1 MNFKKLIP
9 GIILALSLSL
19 PYTVTAETDNTVP
32 DDTPVYADDFELETI
47 NGWSVLGGVGT
58 MSIDTSRKHSGN
70 SSLNIT
76 GRANTFNGPSISL
89 DKIFESEETYR
100 IEGWVYHESSKK
112 ETINCTLRYADSVNV
127 NTYEG
132 IAVIEAPPSSWV
144 HFEGTVETPE
154 DLTSTLL
161 YFESPDASLDYNI
174 DDIAIYGKAPENAV
188 SEDKKGSD
196 IVSSYKFDFESGF
209 GDWIQRGDT
218 RIIRSNEQQ
227 CTGDYSILSTNR
239 EKSWNGPTV
248 SIDGVE
254 RGVEYTY
261 EANVLYTEKKADDS
275 HLFMLQV
282 QYSYNGN
289 EVYDLI
295 GSAEVQ
301 KNVWTK
307 IKGTLVIPEGAA
319 NVMLYVQTDNVEDG
333 VTPTLTDLVSFYI
346 DDVSAVRSDLIN
358 PKKNIVYI
366 LIFAGIIAALII
378 LIVIIAKSLSQS
390 SDETNEEEKEELD
403 SVSKV
408 INSLENNK
416 PVLPANSGTKTVNN
430 TADTKNENKPAE
442 AKKEQEDNSAKPSDN
457 SKEKQNKSVSGNSS
471 SSSSKK
477 SGKEKNKNSSSG
489 KPAQTENNKSE
500 KSVSGD
506 KNKKSG
512 SSSENVKKDSDNSV
526 KQSENKKTDTKEK
539 AKSEPAESKSAGS
552 KDSSSENKEKV
563 SVTEKSSTTEKSA
576 EKPEKSES
584 PVSDDSRAR
593 DIFNIETFSYDEGNT
608 QYDENSDDP
617 LENPFEGF

>member
-1 MNFKKLIP
+1 MNFKKIIP
-9 GIILALSLSL
+9 GVILSLILSV
-19 PYTVTAETDNTVP
+19 PCTAGAETEDSVVS
-32 DDTPVYADDFELETI
+32 DELSVIYSDDFELETI

-58 MSIDTSRKHSGN
+58 MSIDTSRKQSGN

-76 GRANTFNGPSISL
+76 GRTQTFNGPSISL

-100 IEGWVYHESSKK
+100 IEGWVYHESSKT
-112 ETINCTLRYADSVNV
+112 ETINCTLKYTDSVNV
-127 NTYEG
+127 SSYEG

-154 DLTSTLL
+154 DLASTLL
-161 YFESPDASLDYNI
+161 YFESPNETLEYNI
-174 DDIAIYGKAPENAV
+174 DNISIYGKTPENAV
-188 SEDKKGSD
+188 SGGKSKENPD

-209 GDWIQRGDT
+209 GDWIQRGNA

-227 CTGDYSILSTNR
+227 CTGEYSILSTNR

-261 EANVLYTEKKADDS
+261 EASVLYTEKKADDS

-282 QYSYNGN
+282 QYSYNGS

-333 VTPTLTDLVSFYI
+333 TTPTLTDLVSFYI
-346 DDVSAVRSDLIN
+346 DDVSAIRSDLVN
-358 PKKNIVYI
+358 PKKNIVPVLVI
-366 LIFAGIIAALII
+366 AGIIAALII
-378 LIVIIAKSLSQS
+378 LIVIIVKSLSQG
-390 SDETNEEEKEELD
+390 SDETNEEEKEEFD

-408 INSLENNK
+408 INSLENK
-416 PVLPANSGTKTVNN
+416 SPVLPADSGTKITDN
-430 TADTKNENKPAE
+430 TADTKADTKNENRTAE
-442 AKKEQEDNSAKPSDN
+442 AKEEKEKNSSKPSED
-457 SKEKQNKSVSGNSS
+457 SKENQNKPASGNNSG
-471 SSSSKK
+471 SSSKK
-477 SGKEKNKNSSSG
+477 SGKKNKNSSSG
-489 KPAQTENNKSE
+489 KPAQTVNNKSE

-506 KNKKSG
+506 TNKKSV
-512 SSSENVKKDSDNSV
+512 SPSENVKKDSDSSV
-526 KQSENKKTDTKEK
+526 KQSENKEK
-539 AKSEPAESKSAGS
+539 
-552 KDSSSENKEKV
+552 NT
-563 SVTEKSSTTEKSA
+563 VTETSITSEKSSEKT
-576 EKPEKSES
+576 EKSES
-584 PVSDDSRAR
+584 PASDDSRAR
-593 DIFNIETFSYDEGNT
+593 DIFNIETFSYDEGT
-608 QYDENSDDP
+608 AQYDENSDDP
-617 LENPFEGF
+617 LENPFDGF

>member
-1 MNFKKLIP
+1 MNFKKIIP
-9 GIILALSLSL
+9 GVILSLILSV
-19 PYTVTAETDNTVP
+19 PCTAGAETEDSVVS
-32 DDTPVYADDFELETI
+32 DELSVIYSDDFELETI

-58 MSIDTSRKHSGN
+58 MSIDTSRKQSGN

-76 GRANTFNGPSISL
+76 GRTQTFNGPSISL

-100 IEGWVYHESSKK
+100 IEGWVYHESSKT
-112 ETINCTLRYADSVNV
+112 ETINCTLKYTDSVNV
-127 NTYEG
+127 SSYEG

-154 DLTSTLL
+154 DLASTLL
-161 YFESPDASLDYNI
+161 YFESPNETLEYNI
-174 DDIAIYGKAPENAV
+174 DNISIYGKTPENAV
-188 SEDKKGSD
+188 SGGKSKENPD

-209 GDWIQRGDT
+209 GDWIQRGNA

-227 CTGDYSILSTNR
+227 CTGEYSILSTNR

-261 EANVLYTEKKADDS
+261 EASVLYTEKKADDS

-282 QYSYNGN
+282 QYSYNGS

-333 VTPTLTDLVSFYI
+333 ATPTLTDLVSFYI
-346 DDVSAVRSDLIN
+346 DDVSAIRSDLVN
-358 PKKNIVYI
+358 PKKNIVPVLVI
-366 LIFAGIIAALII
+366 AGIIAALII
-378 LIVIIAKSLSQS
+378 LIVIIVKSLSQG
-390 SDETNEEEKEELD
+390 SDETNEEEKEEFD

-408 INSLENNK
+408 INSLENK
-416 PVLPANSGTKTVNN
+416 RPVLPADSGTKITDN
-430 TADTKNENKPAE
+430 TADTKADTKNEKRTAE
-442 AKKEQEDNSAKPSDN
+442 AKEEKEKNSSKPSED
-457 SKEKQNKSVSGNSS
+457 SKENQNKPDSGNNSG
-471 SSSSKK
+471 SSSKK
-477 SGKEKNKNSSSG
+477 SGKKNKNSSSG
-489 KPAQTENNKSE
+489 KPAQTGNNKSE

-506 KNKKSG
+506 TNKKSV
-512 SSSENVKKDSDNSV
+512 SPSENVKKDSDSSV
-526 KQSENKKTDTKEK
+526 KQSENKEK
-539 AKSEPAESKSAGS
+539 
-552 KDSSSENKEKV
+552 NT
-563 SVTEKSSTTEKSA
+563 VTETSITSEKSSEKT
-576 EKPEKSES
+576 EKSES
-584 PVSDDSRAR
+584 PASDDSRAR
-593 DIFNIETFSYDEGNT
+593 DIFNIETFSYDEGT
-608 QYDENSDDP
+608 AQYDENSDDP
-617 LENPFEGF
+617 LENPFDGF

>member
-1 MNFKKLIP
+1 MNFKKIIP
-9 GIILALSLSL
+9 GVILSLILSV
-19 PYTVTAETDNTVP
+19 PCTAGAETEDSVVS
-32 DDTPVYADDFELETI
+32 DELSVIYSDDFELETI

-58 MSIDTSRKHSGN
+58 MSIDTSRKQSGS

-76 GRANTFNGPSISL
+76 GRTQTFNGPSISL

-100 IEGWVYHESSKK
+100 IEGWVYHESSKT
-112 ETINCTLRYADSVNV
+112 ETINCTLKYADSVNV
-127 NTYEG
+127 SSYEG

-154 DLTSTLL
+154 DLASTLL
-161 YFESPDASLDYNI
+161 YFESPNETLEYNI
-174 DDIAIYGKAPENAV
+174 DNISIYGKTPENAV
-188 SEDKKGSD
+188 SGGKSKENPD

-209 GDWIQRGDT
+209 GDWIQRGNA

-227 CTGDYSILSTNR
+227 CTGEYSILSTNR

-261 EANVLYTEKKADDS
+261 EASVLYTEKKADDS

-282 QYSYNGN
+282 QYSYNGS

-333 VTPTLTDLVSFYI
+333 TTPTLTDLVSFYI
-346 DDVSAVRSDLIN
+346 DDVSAIRSDLVN
-358 PKKNIVYI
+358 PKKNIVPVLVI
-366 LIFAGIIAALII
+366 AGIIAALII
-378 LIVIIAKSLSQS
+378 LIVIIVKSLSQG
-390 SDETNEEEKEELD
+390 SDETNEEEKEEFD

-408 INSLENNK
+408 INSLENK
-416 PVLPANSGTKTVNN
+416 SPVLPADSGTKITDN
-430 TADTKNENKPAE
+430 TADTKADTKNENRTAE
-442 AKKEQEDNSAKPSDN
+442 AKEEKEKNSSKPSED
-457 SKEKQNKSVSGNSS
+457 SKENQNKPASGNNSG
-471 SSSSKK
+471 SSSKK
-477 SGKEKNKNSSSG
+477 SGKKNKNSSSG
-489 KPAQTENNKSE
+489 KPAQTVNNKSE

-506 KNKKSG
+506 TNKKSV
-512 SSSENVKKDSDNSV
+512 SPSENVKKDSDSSV
-526 KQSENKKTDTKEK
+526 KQSENKEK
-539 AKSEPAESKSAGS
+539 
-552 KDSSSENKEKV
+552 NT
-563 SVTEKSSTTEKSA
+563 VTETSITSEKSSEKT
-576 EKPEKSES
+576 EKSES
-584 PVSDDSRAR
+584 PASDDSRAR
-593 DIFNIETFSYDEGNT
+593 DIFNIETFSYDEGT
-608 QYDENSDDP
+608 AQYDENSDDP
-617 LENPFEGF
+617 LENPFDGF

>member
-1 MNFKKLIP
+1 MNFKKIIP
-9 GIILALSLSL
+9 GVILSLILSV
-19 PYTVTAETDNTVP
+19 PCTAGAETEDSVVS
-32 DDTPVYADDFELETI
+32 DELSVIYSDDFELETI

-58 MSIDTSRKHSGN
+58 MSIDTSRKQSGS

-76 GRANTFNGPSISL
+76 GRTQTFNGPSISL

-100 IEGWVYHESSKK
+100 IEGWVYHESSKT
-112 ETINCTLRYADSVNV
+112 ETINCTLKYADSVNV
-127 NTYEG
+127 SSYEG

-154 DLTSTLL
+154 DLASTLL
-161 YFESPDASLDYNI
+161 YFESPNETLEYNI
-174 DDIAIYGKAPENAV
+174 DNISIYGKTPENAV
-188 SEDKKGSD
+188 SGGKSKENPD

-209 GDWIQRGDT
+209 GDWIQRGNA

-227 CTGDYSILSTNR
+227 CTGEYSILSTNR

-261 EANVLYTEKKADDS
+261 EASVLYTEKKADDS

-282 QYSYNGN
+282 QYSYNGS

-333 VTPTLTDLVSFYI
+333 TTPTLTDLVSFYI
-346 DDVSAVRSDLIN
+346 DDVSAIRSDLVN
-358 PKKNIVYI
+358 PKKNIVPVLVI
-366 LIFAGIIAALII
+366 AGIIAALII
-378 LIVIIAKSLSQS
+378 LIVIIVKSLSQG
-390 SDETNEEEKEELD
+390 SDETNEEEKEEFD

-408 INSLENNK
+408 INSLENK
-416 PVLPANSGTKTVNN
+416 SPVLPADSGTKITDN
-430 TADTKNENKPAE
+430 TADTKADTKNENRTAE
-442 AKKEQEDNSAKPSDN
+442 AKEEKEKNSSKPSED
-457 SKEKQNKSVSGNSS
+457 SKENQNKPASGNNSG
-471 SSSSKK
+471 SSSKK
-477 SGKEKNKNSSSG
+477 SGKKNKNSSSG
-489 KPAQTENNKSE
+489 KPAQTVNNKSE

-506 KNKKSG
+506 TNKKSV
-512 SSSENVKKDSDNSV
+512 SPSENVKKDSDSSV
-526 KQSENKKTDTKEK
+526 KQSENKEK
-539 AKSEPAESKSAGS
+539 
-552 KDSSSENKEKV
+552 NT
-563 SVTEKSSTTEKSA
+563 VTETSITSEKSSEKT
-576 EKPEKSES
+576 EKSES
-584 PVSDDSRAR
+584 PASDDSRAR
-593 DIFNIETFSYDEGNT
+593 DIFNIETFSYNEGTT

-617 LENPFEGF
+617 LENPFYGF

>member
-1 MNFKKLIP
+1 MNFKKIIP
-9 GIILALSLSL
+9 GVILSLILSV
-19 PYTVTAETDNTVP
+19 PCTAGAETEDSVVS
-32 DDTPVYADDFELETI
+32 DELSVIYSDDFELETI

-58 MSIDTSRKHSGN
+58 MSIDTSRKQSGS

-76 GRANTFNGPSISL
+76 GRTQTFNGPSISL

-100 IEGWVYHESSKK
+100 IEGWVYHESSKT
-112 ETINCTLRYADSVNV
+112 ETINCTLKYADSVNV
-127 NTYEG
+127 SSYEG

-154 DLTSTLL
+154 DLASTLL
-161 YFESPDASLDYNI
+161 YFESPNETLEYNI
-174 DDIAIYGKAPENAV
+174 DNISIYGKTPENAV
-188 SEDKKGSD
+188 SGGKSKENPD

-209 GDWIQRGDT
+209 GDWIQRGNA

-227 CTGDYSILSTNR
+227 CTGEYSILSTNR

-261 EANVLYTEKKADDS
+261 EASVLYTEKKADDS

-282 QYSYNGN
+282 QYSYNGS

-333 VTPTLTDLVSFYI
+333 ATPTLTDLVSFYI
-346 DDVSAVRSDLIN
+346 DDVSAIRSDLVN
-358 PKKNIVYI
+358 PKKNIVPVLVI
-366 LIFAGIIAALII
+366 AGIIAALII
-378 LIVIIAKSLSQS
+378 LIVIIVKSLSQG
-390 SDETNEEEKEELD
+390 SDETNEEEKEEFD

-408 INSLENNK
+408 INSLENK
-416 PVLPANSGTKTVNN
+416 RPVLPADSGTKITDN
-430 TADTKNENKPAE
+430 TADTKADTKNEKRTAEAKEEKEKNSSKPSEDSKENQNKPA
-442 AKKEQEDNSAKPSDN
+442 
-457 SKEKQNKSVSGNSS
+457 SGNNSG
-471 SSSSKK
+471 SSSKK
-477 SGKEKNKNSSSG
+477 SGKKNKNSSSG
-489 KPAQTENNKSE
+489 KPAQTVNNKSE

-506 KNKKSG
+506 TNKKSV
-512 SSSENVKKDSDNSV
+512 SPSENVKKDSDSSV
-526 KQSENKKTDTKEK
+526 KQSENKEK
-539 AKSEPAESKSAGS
+539 
-552 KDSSSENKEKV
+552 NT
-563 SVTEKSSTTEKSA
+563 VTETSITSEKSSEKT
-576 EKPEKSES
+576 EKSES
-584 PVSDDSRAR
+584 PASDDSRAR
-593 DIFNIETFSYDEGNT
+593 DIFNIETFSYNEGT
-608 QYDENSDDP
+608 AQYDENSDDP
-617 LENPFEGF
+617 LENPFDGF

>member
-1 MNFKKLIP
+1 MNFKKIIP
-9 GIILALSLSL
+9 GVILSLILSV
-19 PYTVTAETDNTVP
+19 PCTAGAETEDSVVS
-32 DDTPVYADDFELETI
+32 DELSVIYSDDFELETI

-58 MSIDTSRKHSGN
+58 MSIDTSRKQSGS

-76 GRANTFNGPSISL
+76 GRTQTFNGPSISL

-100 IEGWVYHESSKK
+100 IEGWVYHESSKT
-112 ETINCTLRYADSVNV
+112 ETINCTLKYADSVNV
-127 NTYEG
+127 SSYEG

-154 DLTSTLL
+154 DLASTLL
-161 YFESPDASLDYNI
+161 YFESPNETLEYNI
-174 DDIAIYGKAPENAV
+174 DNISIYGKTPENAV
-188 SEDKKGSD
+188 SGGKSKENPD

-209 GDWIQRGDT
+209 GDWIQRGNA

-227 CTGDYSILSTNR
+227 CTGEYSILSTNR

-261 EANVLYTEKKADDS
+261 EASVLYTEKKADDS

-282 QYSYNGN
+282 QYSYNGS

-333 VTPTLTDLVSFYI
+333 ATPTLTDLVSFYI
-346 DDVSAVRSDLIN
+346 DDVSAIRSDLVN
-358 PKKNIVYI
+358 PKKNIVPVLVI
-366 LIFAGIIAALII
+366 AGIIAALII
-378 LIVIIAKSLSQS
+378 LIVIIVKSLSQG
-390 SDETNEEEKEELD
+390 SDETNEEEKEEFD

-408 INSLENNK
+408 INSLENK
-416 PVLPANSGTKTVNN
+416 SPVLPADSGTKITDN
-430 TADTKNENKPAE
+430 TADTKADTKNENRTAE
-442 AKKEQEDNSAKPSDN
+442 AKEEKEKNSSKPSED
-457 SKEKQNKSVSGNSS
+457 SKENQNKPASGNNSG
-471 SSSSKK
+471 SSSKK
-477 SGKEKNKNSSSG
+477 SGKKNKNSSSG
-489 KPAQTENNKSE
+489 KPAQTVNNKSE

-506 KNKKSG
+506 TNKKSV
-512 SSSENVKKDSDNSV
+512 SPSENVKKDSDSSV
-526 KQSENKKTDTKEK
+526 KQSENKEK
-539 AKSEPAESKSAGS
+539 
-552 KDSSSENKEKV
+552 NT
-563 SVTEKSSTTEKSA
+563 VTETSITSEKSSEKT
-576 EKPEKSES
+576 EKSES
-584 PVSDDSRAR
+584 PASDDSRAR
-593 DIFNIETFSYDEGNT
+593 DIFNIETFSYNEGTT

-617 LENPFEGF
+617 LKNPFDGF

>member
-1 MNFKKLIP
+1 MNFKKIIP
-9 GIILALSLSL
+9 GVILSLILSV
-19 PYTVTAETDNTVP
+19 PCTAGAETEDSVVS
-32 DDTPVYADDFELETI
+32 DELSVIYSDDFELETI

-58 MSIDTSRKHSGN
+58 MSIDTSRKQSGS

-76 GRANTFNGPSISL
+76 GRTQTFNGPSISL

-100 IEGWVYHESSKK
+100 IEGWVYHESSKT
-112 ETINCTLRYADSVNV
+112 ETINCTLKYADSVNV
-127 NTYEG
+127 SSYEG

-154 DLTSTLL
+154 DLASTLL
-161 YFESPDASLDYNI
+161 YFESPNETLEYNI
-174 DDIAIYGKAPENAV
+174 DNISIYGKTPENAV
-188 SEDKKGSD
+188 SGGKSKENPD

-209 GDWIQRGDT
+209 GDWIQRGNA

-227 CTGDYSILSTNR
+227 CTGEYSILSTNR

-261 EANVLYTEKKADDS
+261 EASVLYTEKKADDS

-282 QYSYNGN
+282 QYSYNGS

-333 VTPTLTDLVSFYI
+333 ATPTLTDLVSFYI
-346 DDVSAVRSDLIN
+346 DDVSAIRSDLVN
-358 PKKNIVYI
+358 PKKNIVPVLVI
-366 LIFAGIIAALII
+366 AGIIAALII
-378 LIVIIAKSLSQS
+378 LIVIIVKSLSQG
-390 SDETNEEEKEELD
+390 SDETNEEEKEEFD

-408 INSLENNK
+408 INSLENK
-416 PVLPANSGTKTVNN
+416 SPVLPADSGTKITDN
-430 TADTKNENKPAE
+430 TADTKADTKNENRTAE
-442 AKKEQEDNSAKPSDN
+442 AKEEKEKNSSKPSED
-457 SKEKQNKSVSGNSS
+457 SKENQNKPASGNNSG
-471 SSSSKK
+471 SSSKK
-477 SGKEKNKNSSSG
+477 SGKKNKNSSSG
-489 KPAQTENNKSE
+489 KPAQTVNNKSE

-506 KNKKSG
+506 TNKKSV
-512 SSSENVKKDSDNSV
+512 SPSENVKKDSDSSV
-526 KQSENKKTDTKEK
+526 KQSENKEK
-539 AKSEPAESKSAGS
+539 
-552 KDSSSENKEKV
+552 NT
-563 SVTEKSSTTEKSA
+563 VTETSITSEKSSEKT
-576 EKPEKSES
+576 EKSES
-584 PVSDDSRAR
+584 PTSDDSRAR
-593 DIFNIETFSYDEGNT
+593 DIFNIETFSYNEGTT

-617 LENPFEGF
+617 LENPFDGF

>member
-1 MNFKKLIP
+1 MSVP
-9 GIILALSLSL
+9 CTAG
-19 PYTVTAETDNTVP
+19 AETEDSVVS
-32 DDTPVYADDFELETI
+32 DELSVIYSDDFELETI

-58 MSIDTSRKHSGN
+58 MSIDTSRKQSGS

-76 GRANTFNGPSISL
+76 GRTQTFNGPSISL

-100 IEGWVYHESSKK
+100 IEGWVYHESSKT
-112 ETINCTLRYADSVNV
+112 ETINCTLKYADSVNV
-127 NTYEG
+127 SSYEG

-154 DLTSTLL
+154 DLASTLL
-161 YFESPDASLDYNI
+161 YFESPNETLEYNI
-174 DDIAIYGKAPENAV
+174 DNISIYGKTPENAV
-188 SEDKKGSD
+188 SGGKSKENPD

-209 GDWIQRGDT
+209 GDWIQRGNA

-227 CTGDYSILSTNR
+227 CTGEYSILSTNR

-261 EANVLYTEKKADDS
+261 EASVLYTEKKADDS

-282 QYSYNGN
+282 QYSYNGS

-333 VTPTLTDLVSFYI
+333 TTPTLTDLVSFYI
-346 DDVSAVRSDLIN
+346 DDVSAIRSDLVN
-358 PKKNIVYI
+358 PKKNIVPVLVI
-366 LIFAGIIAALII
+366 AGIIAALII
-378 LIVIIAKSLSQS
+378 LIVIIVKSLSQG
-390 SDETNEEEKEELD
+390 SDETNEEEKEEFD

-408 INSLENNK
+408 INSLENK
-416 PVLPANSGTKTVNN
+416 SPVLPADSGTKITDN
-430 TADTKNENKPAE
+430 TADTKADTKNENRTAE
-442 AKKEQEDNSAKPSDN
+442 AKEEKEKNSSKPSED
-457 SKEKQNKSVSGNSS
+457 SKENQNKPASGNNSG
-471 SSSSKK
+471 SSSKK
-477 SGKEKNKNSSSG
+477 SGKKNKNSSSG
-489 KPAQTENNKSE
+489 KPAQTVNNKSE

-506 KNKKSG
+506 TNKKSV
-512 SSSENVKKDSDNSV
+512 SPSENVKKDSDSSV
-526 KQSENKKTDTKEK
+526 KQSENKEK
-539 AKSEPAESKSAGS
+539 
-552 KDSSSENKEKV
+552 NT
-563 SVTEKSSTTEKSA
+563 VTETSITSEKSSEKT
-576 EKPEKSES
+576 EKSES
-584 PVSDDSRAR
+584 PASDDSRAR
-593 DIFNIETFSYDEGNT
+593 DIFNIETFSYNEGTT

-617 LENPFEGF
+617 LENPFDGF

>member
-1 MNFKKLIP
+1 MNFKKIIP
-9 GIILALSLSL
+9 GVILSLILSV
-19 PYTVTAETDNTVP
+19 PCTAGAETEDSVVS
-32 DDTPVYADDFELETI
+32 DELSVIYSDDFELETI

-58 MSIDTSRKHSGN
+58 MSIDTSRKQSGS

-76 GRANTFNGPSISL
+76 GRTQTFNGPSISL

-100 IEGWVYHESSKK
+100 IEGWVYHESSKT
-112 ETINCTLRYADSVNV
+112 ETINCTLKYADSVNV
-127 NTYEG
+127 SSYEG

-154 DLTSTLL
+154 DLASTLL
-161 YFESPDASLDYNI
+161 YFESPNETLEYNI
-174 DDIAIYGKAPENAV
+174 DNISIYGKTPENAV
-188 SEDKKGSD
+188 SGGKSKENPD

-209 GDWIQRGDT
+209 GDWIQRGNA

-227 CTGDYSILSTNR
+227 CTGEYSILSTNR

-261 EANVLYTEKKADDS
+261 EASVLYTEKKADDS

-282 QYSYNGN
+282 QYSYNGS

-333 VTPTLTDLVSFYI
+333 ATPTLTDLVSFYI
-346 DDVSAVRSDLIN
+346 DDVSAIRSDLVN
-358 PKKNIVYI
+358 PKKNIVPVLVI
-366 LIFAGIIAALII
+366 AGIIAALII
-378 LIVIIAKSLSQS
+378 LIVIIVKSLSQG
-390 SDETNEEEKEELD
+390 SDETNEEEKEEFD

-408 INSLENNK
+408 INSLENK
-416 PVLPANSGTKTVNN
+416 RPVLPADSGTKITDN
-430 TADTKNENKPAE
+430 TADTKADTKNEKRTAEAKEEKEKNSSKPSEDSKENQNKPA
-442 AKKEQEDNSAKPSDN
+442 
-457 SKEKQNKSVSGNSS
+457 SGNNSG
-471 SSSSKK
+471 SSSKK
-477 SGKEKNKNSSSG
+477 SGKKNKNSSSG
-489 KPAQTENNKSE
+489 KPAQTGNNKSE

-506 KNKKSG
+506 TNKKSV
-512 SSSENVKKDSDNSV
+512 SPSENVKKDSDSSV
-526 KQSENKKTDTKEK
+526 KQSENKEK
-539 AKSEPAESKSAGS
+539 
-552 KDSSSENKEKV
+552 NT
-563 SVTEKSSTTEKSA
+563 VTETSITSEKSSEKT
-576 EKPEKSES
+576 EKSES
-584 PVSDDSRAR
+584 PASDDSRAR
-593 DIFNIETFSYDEGNT
+593 DIFNIETFSYDEGT
-608 QYDENSDDP
+608 AQYDENSDDP
-617 LENPFEGF
+617 LENPFDGF

>member
-1 MNFKKLIP
+1 MNFKKIIP
-9 GIILALSLSL
+9 GVILSLILSV
-19 PYTVTAETDNTVP
+19 PCTAGAETEDSVVS
-32 DDTPVYADDFELETI
+32 DELSVIYSDDFELETI

-58 MSIDTSRKHSGN
+58 MSIDTSRKQSGS

-76 GRANTFNGPSISL
+76 GRTQTFNGPSISL

-100 IEGWVYHESSKK
+100 IEGWVYHESSKT
-112 ETINCTLRYADSVNV
+112 ETINCTLKYADSVNV
-127 NTYEG
+127 SSYEG

-154 DLTSTLL
+154 DLASTLL
-161 YFESPDASLDYNI
+161 YFESPNETLEYNI
-174 DDIAIYGKAPENAV
+174 DNISIYGKTPENAV
-188 SEDKKGSD
+188 SGGKSKENPDV
-196 IVSSYKFDFESGF
+196 VSSYKFNFESGF
-209 GDWIQRGDT
+209 GDWIQRGNA

-227 CTGDYSILSTNR
+227 CTGEYSILSTNR

-261 EANVLYTEKKADDS
+261 EASVLYTEKKADDS

-282 QYSYNGN
+282 QYSYNGS

-333 VTPTLTDLVSFYI
+333 ATPTLTDLVSFYI
-346 DDVSAVRSDLIN
+346 DDVSAIRSDLVN
-358 PKKNIVYI
+358 PKKNIVPVLVI
-366 LIFAGIIAALII
+366 AGIIAALII
-378 LIVIIAKSLSQS
+378 LIVIIVKSLSQG
-390 SDETNEEEKEELD
+390 SDETNEEEKEEFD

-408 INSLENNK
+408 INSLENK
-416 PVLPANSGTKTVNN
+416 RPVLPADSGTKITDN
-430 TADTKNENKPAE
+430 TADTKNENRTAE
-442 AKKEQEDNSAKPSDN
+442 AKEEKEKNSSKPSED
-457 SKEKQNKSVSGNSS
+457 SKENQNKPASGNNSG
-471 SSSSKK
+471 SSSKK
-477 SGKEKNKNSSSG
+477 SGKKNKNSSSG
-489 KPAQTENNKSE
+489 KPAQTVNNKSE

-506 KNKKSG
+506 TNKKSV
-512 SSSENVKKDSDNSV
+512 SPSENVKKDSDSSV
-526 KQSENKKTDTKEK
+526 KQSENKEK
-539 AKSEPAESKSAGS
+539 
-552 KDSSSENKEKV
+552 NT
-563 SVTEKSSTTEKSA
+563 VTETSITSEKSSEKT
-576 EKPEKSES
+576 EKSES
-584 PVSDDSRAR
+584 PASDDSRAR
-593 DIFNIETFSYDEGNT
+593 DIFNIETFSYNEGTT

-617 LENPFEGF
+617 LENPFDGF

>member
-1 MNFKKLIP
+1 MNFKKIIP
-9 GIILALSLSL
+9 GVILSLILSV
-19 PYTVTAETDNTVP
+19 PCTAGAETEDSVVS
-32 DDTPVYADDFELETI
+32 DELSVIYSDDFELETI

-58 MSIDTSRKHSGN
+58 MSIDTSRKQSGS

-76 GRANTFNGPSISL
+76 GRTQTFNGPSISL

-100 IEGWVYHESSKK
+100 IEGWVYHESSKT
-112 ETINCTLRYADSVNV
+112 ETINCTLKYADSVNV
-127 NTYEG
+127 SSYEG

-154 DLTSTLL
+154 DLASTLL
-161 YFESPDASLDYNI
+161 YFESPNETLEYNI
-174 DDIAIYGKAPENAV
+174 DNISIYGKTPENAV
-188 SEDKKGSD
+188 SGGKSKENPD

-209 GDWIQRGDT
+209 GDWIQRGNA

-227 CTGDYSILSTNR
+227 CTGEYSILSTNR

-261 EANVLYTEKKADDS
+261 EASVLYTEKKADDS

-442 AKKEQEDNSAKPSDN
+442 AKKEQEDNSAKPSDS
-457 SKEKQNKSVSGNSS
+457 SKEKQNKTASGNNS

-477 SGKEKNKNSSSG
+477 SGKKKNKNSSSG
-489 KPAQTENNKSE
+489 KPTETENNKSE
-500 KSVSGD
+500 KYVSKD
-506 KNKKSG
+506 TSQKSG
-512 SSSENVKKDSDNSV
+512 SPSENSKTDSDNSAN
-526 KQSENKKTDTKEK
+526 QSENKKTDTEEK
-539 AKSEPAESKSAGS
+539 TKSESAESKSDNS
-552 KDSSSENKEKV
+552 KNNNSEN
-563 SVTEKSSTTEKSA
+563 SSTSEKTA
-576 EKPEKSES
+576 EKTEKPEKSES

>member
-403 SVSKV
+403 SVSKA

-500 KSVSGD
+500 KSGSGD

-526 KQSENKKTDTKEK
+526 KQTENKKTDTKEK

>member
-209 GDWIQRGDT
+209 GDWIQRGNT

-282 QYSYNGN
+282 QYSYDGN
-289 EVYDLI
+289 EVYELI
-295 GSAEVQ
+295 ESAEVQ

-346 DDVSAVRSDLIN
+346 DDVSAIRSDLVN
-358 PKKNIVYI
+358 PKKNIVPVLI
-366 LIFAGIIAALII
+366 LAGIIAALVI
-378 LIVIIAKSLSQS
+378 LVVIIVKSLSQS
-390 SDETNEEEKEELD
+390 SDEINEEEKEELD

-408 INSLENNK
+408 INSIENNK
-416 PVLPANSGTKTVNN
+416 PVLPADSGTKTPDN
-430 TADTKNENKPAE
+430 TAETKNESKPAE
-442 AKKEQEDNSAKPSDN
+442 ARKEEKESSSRPSDN
-457 SKEKQNKSVSGNSS
+457 SKEKQNKSVSGNNS

-477 SGKEKNKNSSSG
+477 SGKE
-489 KPAQTENNKSE
+489 
-500 KSVSGD
+500 

>member
-1 MNFKKLIP
+1 MNFKKIIP
-9 GIILALSLSL
+9 GVILSLILSV
-19 PYTVTAETDNTVP
+19 PCTAGAETEDSVVS
-32 DDTPVYADDFELETI
+32 DELSVIYSDDFELETI

-58 MSIDTSRKHSGN
+58 MSIDTSRKQSGS

-76 GRANTFNGPSISL
+76 GRTQTFNGPSISL

-100 IEGWVYHESSKK
+100 IEGWVYHESSKT
-112 ETINCTLRYADSVNV
+112 ETINCTLKYADSVNV
-127 NTYEG
+127 SSYEG

-154 DLTSTLL
+154 DLASTLL
-161 YFESPDASLDYNI
+161 YFESPNETLEYNI
-174 DDIAIYGKAPENAV
+174 DNISIYGKTPENAV
-188 SEDKKGSD
+188 SGGKSKENPD

-209 GDWIQRGDT
+209 GDWIQRGNA

-227 CTGDYSILSTNR
+227 CTGEYSILSTNR

-261 EANVLYTEKKADDS
+261 EASVLYTEKKADDS

-282 QYSYNGN
+282 QYSYNGS

-333 VTPTLTDLVSFYI
+333 ATPTLTDLVSFYI
-346 DDVSAVRSDLIN
+346 DDVSAIRSDLVN
-358 PKKNIVYI
+358 PKKNIVPVLVI
-366 LIFAGIIAALII
+366 AGIIAALII
-378 LIVIIAKSLSQS
+378 LIVIIVKSLSQG
-390 SDETNEEEKEELD
+390 SDETNEEEKEEFD

-408 INSLENNK
+408 INSLENK
-416 PVLPANSGTKTVNN
+416 SPVLPADSGTKITDN
-430 TADTKNENKPAE
+430 TADTKADTKNENRTAE
-442 AKKEQEDNSAKPSDN
+442 AKEEKEKNSSKPSED
-457 SKEKQNKSVSGNSS
+457 SKENQNKPASGNNSG
-471 SSSSKK
+471 SSSKK
-477 SGKEKNKNSSSG
+477 SGKKNKNSSSG
-489 KPAQTENNKSE
+489 KPAQTVNNKSE

-506 KNKKSG
+506 TNKKSV
-512 SSSENVKKDSDNSV
+512 SPSENVKKDSDSSV
-526 KQSENKKTDTKEK
+526 KQSENKEK
-539 AKSEPAESKSAGS
+539 
-552 KDSSSENKEKV
+552 NT
-563 SVTEKSSTTEKSA
+563 VTETSITSEKSSEKT
-576 EKPEKSES
+576 EKSES
-584 PVSDDSRAR
+584 PASDDSRAR
-593 DIFNIETFSYDEGNT
+593 DIFNIETFSYNEGTT

-617 LENPFEGF
+617 LENPFDGF

>member
-1 MNFKKLIP
+1 MNFKKIIP
-9 GIILALSLSL
+9 GVILSLILSV
-19 PYTVTAETDNTVP
+19 PCTAGAETEDSVVS
-32 DDTPVYADDFELETI
+32 DELSVIYSDDFELETI

-58 MSIDTSRKHSGN
+58 MSIDTSRKQSGS

-76 GRANTFNGPSISL
+76 GRTQTFNGPSISL

-100 IEGWVYHESSKK
+100 IEGWVYHESSKT
-112 ETINCTLRYADSVNV
+112 ETINCTLKYADSVNV
-127 NTYEG
+127 SSYEG

-154 DLTSTLL
+154 DLASTLL
-161 YFESPDASLDYNI
+161 YFESPNETLEYNI
-174 DDIAIYGKAPENAV
+174 DNISIYGKTPENAV
-188 SEDKKGSD
+188 SGGKSKENPD

-209 GDWIQRGDT
+209 GDWIQRGNA

-227 CTGDYSILSTNR
+227 CTGEYSILSTNR

-261 EANVLYTEKKADDS
+261 EASVLYTEKKADDS

-282 QYSYNGN
+282 QYSYNGS

-333 VTPTLTDLVSFYI
+333 ATPTLTDLVSFYI
-346 DDVSAVRSDLIN
+346 DDVSAIRSDLVN
-358 PKKNIVYI
+358 PKKNIVPVLVI
-366 LIFAGIIAALII
+366 AGIIAALII
-378 LIVIIAKSLSQS
+378 LIVIIVKSLSQG
-390 SDETNEEEKEELD
+390 SDETNEEEKEEFD

-408 INSLENNK
+408 INSLENK
-416 PVLPANSGTKTVNN
+416 SPVLPADSGTKITDN
-430 TADTKNENKPAE
+430 TADTKADTKNENRTAE
-442 AKKEQEDNSAKPSDN
+442 AKEE
-457 SKEKQNKSVSGNSS
+457 
-471 SSSSKK
+471 
-477 SGKEKNKNSSSG
+477 KEKNSSKPSEDSKENQN
-489 KPAQTENNKSE
+489 KPASGNNKSE
-500 KSVSGD
+500 KS
-506 KNKKSG
+506 
-512 SSSENVKKDSDNSV
+512 SE
-526 KQSENKKTDTKEK
+526 KT
-539 AKSEPAESKSAGS
+539 
-552 KDSSSENKEKV
+552 
-563 SVTEKSSTTEKSA
+563 
-576 EKPEKSES
+576 EKSES
-584 PVSDDSRAR
+584 PASDDSRAR
-593 DIFNIETFSYDEGNT
+593 DIFNIETFSYNEGTT

-617 LENPFEGF
+617 LKNPFDGF

>member
-1 MNFKKLIP
+1 MNFKKIIP
-9 GIILALSLSL
+9 GVILSLILSV
-19 PYTVTAETDNTVP
+19 PCTAGAETEDSVVS
-32 DDTPVYADDFELETI
+32 DELSVIYSDDFELETI

-58 MSIDTSRKHSGN
+58 MSIDTSRKQSGS

-76 GRANTFNGPSISL
+76 GRTQTFNGPSISL

-100 IEGWVYHESSKK
+100 IEGWVYHESSKT
-112 ETINCTLRYADSVNV
+112 ETINCTLKYADSVNV
-127 NTYEG
+127 SSYEG

-154 DLTSTLL
+154 DLASTLL
-161 YFESPDASLDYNI
+161 YFESPNETLEYNI
-174 DDIAIYGKAPENAV
+174 DNISIYGKTPENAV
-188 SEDKKGSD
+188 SGGKSKENPD

-209 GDWIQRGDT
+209 GDWIQRGNA

-227 CTGDYSILSTNR
+227 CTGEYSILSTNR

-261 EANVLYTEKKADDS
+261 EASVLYTEKKADDS

-282 QYSYNGN
+282 QYSYNGS

-333 VTPTLTDLVSFYI
+333 ATPTLTDLVSFYI
-346 DDVSAVRSDLIN
+346 DDVSAIRSDLVN
-358 PKKNIVYI
+358 PKKNIVPVLVI
-366 LIFAGIIAALII
+366 AGIIAALII
-378 LIVIIAKSLSQS
+378 LIVIIVKSLSQG
-390 SDETNEEEKEELD
+390 SDETNEEEKEEFD

-408 INSLENNK
+408 INSLENK
-416 PVLPANSGTKTVNN
+416 RPVLPADSGTKITDN
-430 TADTKNENKPAE
+430 TADTKADTKNENRTAE
-442 AKKEQEDNSAKPSDN
+442 AKEEKEKNSSKPSED
-457 SKEKQNKSVSGNSS
+457 SKENQNKPASGNNSG
-471 SSSSKK
+471 SSSKK
-477 SGKEKNKNSSSG
+477 SGKKNKNSSSG
-489 KPAQTENNKSE
+489 KPAQTVNNKSE

-506 KNKKSG
+506 TNKKSV
-512 SSSENVKKDSDNSV
+512 SPSENVKKDSDSSV
-526 KQSENKKTDTKEK
+526 KQSENKEK
-539 AKSEPAESKSAGS
+539 
-552 KDSSSENKEKV
+552 NT
-563 SVTEKSSTTEKSA
+563 VTETSITSEKSSEKT
-576 EKPEKSES
+576 EKSES
-584 PVSDDSRAR
+584 PASDDSRAR
-593 DIFNIETFSYDEGNT
+593 DIFNIETFSYDEGT
-608 QYDENSDDP
+608 AQYDENSDDP
-617 LENPFEGF
+617 LENPFDGF

>member
-1 MNFKKLIP
+1 MNFKKIIP
-9 GIILALSLSL
+9 GVILSLILSV
-19 PYTVTAETDNTVP
+19 PCTAGAETEDSVVS
-32 DDTPVYADDFELETI
+32 DELSVIYSDDFELETI

-58 MSIDTSRKHSGN
+58 MSIDTSRKQSGS

-76 GRANTFNGPSISL
+76 GRTQTFNGPSISL

-100 IEGWVYHESSKK
+100 IEGWVYHESSKT
-112 ETINCTLRYADSVNV
+112 ETINCTLKYADSVNV
-127 NTYEG
+127 SSYEG

-154 DLTSTLL
+154 DLASTLL
-161 YFESPDASLDYNI
+161 YFESPNETLEYNI
-174 DDIAIYGKAPENAV
+174 DNISIYGKTPENAV
-188 SEDKKGSD
+188 SGGKSKENPD

-209 GDWIQRGDT
+209 GDWIQRGNA

-227 CTGDYSILSTNR
+227 CTGEYSILSTNR

-261 EANVLYTEKKADDS
+261 EASVLYTEKKADDS

-282 QYSYNGN
+282 QYSYNGS

-333 VTPTLTDLVSFYI
+333 ATPTLTDLVSFYI
-346 DDVSAVRSDLIN
+346 DDVSAIRSDLVN
-358 PKKNIVYI
+358 PKKNIVPVLVI
-366 LIFAGIIAALII
+366 AGIIAALII
-378 LIVIIAKSLSQS
+378 LIVIIVKSLSQG
-390 SDETNEEEKEELD
+390 SDETNEEEKEEFD

-408 INSLENNK
+408 INSLENK
-416 PVLPANSGTKTVNN
+416 SPVLPADSGTKITDN
-430 TADTKNENKPAE
+430 TADTKADTKNENRTAE
-442 AKKEQEDNSAKPSDN
+442 AKEEKEKNSSKPSED
-457 SKEKQNKSVSGNSS
+457 SKENQNKPASGNNSG
-471 SSSSKK
+471 SSSKK
-477 SGKEKNKNSSSG
+477 SGKKNKNSSSG
-489 KPAQTENNKSE
+489 KPAQTVNNKSE

-506 KNKKSG
+506 TNKKSV
-512 SSSENVKKDSDNSV
+512 SPSENVKKDSDSSV
-526 KQSENKKTDTKEK
+526 KQSENKEK
-539 AKSEPAESKSAGS
+539 
-552 KDSSSENKEKV
+552 NT
-563 SVTEKSSTTEKSA
+563 VTETSITSEKSSEKT
-576 EKPEKSES
+576 EKSES
-584 PVSDDSRAR
+584 PASDDSRAR
-593 DIFNIETFSYDEGNT
+593 DIFNIETFSYDEGT
-608 QYDENSDDP
+608 AQYDENSDDP
-617 LENPFEGF
+617 LENPFDGF

>member
-1 MNFKKLIP
+1 MNLKKIIP
-9 GIILALSLSL
+9 GVILSLILSV
-19 PYTVTAETDNTVP
+19 PCTAGAETEDSVVS
-32 DDTPVYADDFELETI
+32 DELSVIYSDDFELETI

-58 MSIDTSRKHSGN
+58 MSIDTSRKQSGS

-76 GRANTFNGPSISL
+76 GRTQTFNGPSISL

-100 IEGWVYHESSKK
+100 IEGWVYHESSKT
-112 ETINCTLRYADSVNV
+112 ETINCTLKYADSVNV
-127 NTYEG
+127 SSYEG

-154 DLTSTLL
+154 DLASTIL
-161 YFESPDASLDYNI
+161 YFESPNETLEYNI
-174 DDIAIYGKAPENAV
+174 DNISIYGKAPENAV
-188 SEDKKGSD
+188 SGGKSQENPDV
-196 IVSSYKFDFESGF
+196 VSSYKFDFESGF

-227 CTGDYSILSTNR
+227 CTGEYSILSTNR

-261 EANVLYTEKKADDS
+261 EASVLYTEKKADDS

-282 QYSYNGN
+282 QYSYNGS

-333 VTPTLTDLVSFYI
+333 ATPTLTDLVSFYI
-346 DDVSAVRSDLIN
+346 DDVSAIRSDLVN
-358 PKKNIVYI
+358 PKKNIVPVLVI
-366 LIFAGIIAALII
+366 AGIIAALII
-378 LIVIIAKSLSQS
+378 LIVIIVKSLSQG
-390 SDETNEEEKEELD
+390 SDETNEEEKEEFD

-408 INSLENNK
+408 INSLENK
-416 PVLPANSGTKTVNN
+416 SPVLPADSGTKITDN
-430 TADTKNENKPAE
+430 TADTKADTKNENRTAE
-442 AKKEQEDNSAKPSDN
+442 AKEEKEKNSSKPSED
-457 SKEKQNKSVSGNSS
+457 SKENQNKPASGNNSG
-471 SSSSKK
+471 SSSKK
-477 SGKEKNKNSSSG
+477 SGKKNKNSSSG
-489 KPAQTENNKSE
+489 KPAQTVNNKSE

-506 KNKKSG
+506 TNKKSV
-512 SSSENVKKDSDNSV
+512 SPSENVKKDSDSSV
-526 KQSENKKTDTKEK
+526 KQSENKEK
-539 AKSEPAESKSAGS
+539 
-552 KDSSSENKEKV
+552 NT
-563 SVTEKSSTTEKSA
+563 VTETSITSEKSSEKT
-576 EKPEKSES
+576 EKSES
-584 PVSDDSRAR
+584 PASDDSRAR
-593 DIFNIETFSYDEGNT
+593 DIFNIETFSYNEGTT

-617 LENPFEGF
+617 LENPFDGF

>member
-1 MNFKKLIP
+1 MNFKKIIP
-9 GIILALSLSL
+9 GVILSLILSV
-19 PYTVTAETDNTVP
+19 PCTAGAETEDSVVS
-32 DDTPVYADDFELETI
+32 DELSVIYSDDFELETI

-58 MSIDTSRKHSGN
+58 MSIDTSRKQSGS

-76 GRANTFNGPSISL
+76 GRTQTFNGPSISL

-100 IEGWVYHESSKK
+100 IEGWVYHESSKT
-112 ETINCTLRYADSVNV
+112 ETINCTLKYADSVNV
-127 NTYEG
+127 SSYEG

-154 DLTSTLL
+154 DLASTLL
-161 YFESPDASLDYNI
+161 YFESPNETLEYNI
-174 DDIAIYGKAPENAV
+174 DNISIYGKTPENAV
-188 SEDKKGSD
+188 SGGKSKENPD

-209 GDWIQRGDT
+209 GDWIQRGNA

-227 CTGDYSILSTNR
+227 CTGEYSILSTNR

-261 EANVLYTEKKADDS
+261 EASVLYTEKKADDS

-282 QYSYNGN
+282 QYSYNGS

-333 VTPTLTDLVSFYI
+333 TTPTLTDLVSFYI
-346 DDVSAVRSDLIN
+346 DDVSAIRSDLVN
-358 PKKNIVYI
+358 PKKNIVPVLVI
-366 LIFAGIIAALII
+366 AGIIAALII
-378 LIVIIAKSLSQS
+378 LIVIIVKSLSQG
-390 SDETNEEEKEELD
+390 SDETNEEEKEEFD

-408 INSLENNK
+408 INSLENK
-416 PVLPANSGTKTVNN
+416 SPVLPADSGTKITDN
-430 TADTKNENKPAE
+430 TADTKADTKNENRTAE
-442 AKKEQEDNSAKPSDN
+442 AKEEKEKNSSKPSED
-457 SKEKQNKSVSGNSS
+457 SKENQNKPASGNNSG
-471 SSSSKK
+471 SSSKK
-477 SGKEKNKNSSSG
+477 SGKKNKNSSSG
-489 KPAQTENNKSE
+489 KPAQTVNNKSE

-506 KNKKSG
+506 TNKKSV
-512 SSSENVKKDSDNSV
+512 SPSENVKKDSDSSV
-526 KQSENKKTDTKEK
+526 KQSENKEK
-539 AKSEPAESKSAGS
+539 
-552 KDSSSENKEKV
+552 NT
-563 SVTEKSSTTEKSA
+563 VTETSITSEKSSEKT
-576 EKPEKSES
+576 EKSES
-584 PVSDDSRAR
+584 PASDDSRAR
-593 DIFNIETFSYDEGNT
+593 DIFNIETFSYNEGTT

-617 LENPFEGF
+617 LENPFDGF

>member
-1 MNFKKLIP
+1 MNFKKIIP
-9 GIILALSLSL
+9 GVILSLILSV
-19 PYTVTAETDNTVP
+19 PCTAGAETEDSVVS
-32 DDTPVYADDFELETI
+32 DELSVIYSDDFELETI

-58 MSIDTSRKHSGN
+58 MSIDTSRKQSGS

-76 GRANTFNGPSISL
+76 GRTQTFNGPSISL

-100 IEGWVYHESSKK
+100 IEGWVYHESSKT
-112 ETINCTLRYADSVNV
+112 ETINCTLKYTDSVNV
-127 NTYEG
+127 SSYEG

-154 DLTSTLL
+154 DLASTLL
-161 YFESPDASLDYNI
+161 YFESPNETLEYNI
-174 DDIAIYGKAPENAV
+174 DNISIYGKTPENAV
-188 SEDKKGSD
+188 SGGKSKENPD

-209 GDWIQRGDT
+209 GDWIQRGNT

-227 CTGDYSILSTNR
+227 CTGEYSILSTNR

-261 EANVLYTEKKADDS
+261 EASVLYTEKKADDS

-282 QYSYNGN
+282 QYSYNGS

-333 VTPTLTDLVSFYI
+333 ATPTLTDLVSFYI
-346 DDVSAVRSDLIN
+346 DDVSAIRSDLVN
-358 PKKNIVYI
+358 PKKNIVPVLVI
-366 LIFAGIIAALII
+366 AGIIAALII
-378 LIVIIAKSLSQS
+378 LIVIIVKSLSQG
-390 SDETNEEEKEELD
+390 SDETNEEEKEEFD

-408 INSLENNK
+408 INSLENK
-416 PVLPANSGTKTVNN
+416 RPVLPADSGTKITDN
-430 TADTKNENKPAE
+430 TADTKNENRTAE
-442 AKKEQEDNSAKPSDN
+442 AKEEKEKNSSKPSED
-457 SKEKQNKSVSGNSS
+457 SKENQNKPASGNNSG
-471 SSSSKK
+471 SSSKK
-477 SGKEKNKNSSSG
+477 SGKKNKNSSSG
-489 KPAQTENNKSE
+489 KPAQTVNNKSE

-506 KNKKSG
+506 TNKKSV
-512 SSSENVKKDSDNSV
+512 SPSENVKKDSDSSV
-526 KQSENKKTDTKEK
+526 KQSENKEK
-539 AKSEPAESKSAGS
+539 
-552 KDSSSENKEKV
+552 NT
-563 SVTEKSSTTEKSA
+563 VTETSITSEKSSEKT
-576 EKPEKSES
+576 EKSES
-584 PVSDDSRAR
+584 PASDDSRAR
-593 DIFNIETFSYDEGNT
+593 DIFNIETFSYDEGT
-608 QYDENSDDP
+608 AQYDENSDDP
-617 LENPFEGF
+617 LENPFDGF